1 MMGYQATTTELILD
15 ALAVAE
21 ESDCPFEE
29 LMSACSGL
37 TCNQIVVEL
46 DRLSREGHIG
56 LSHDK
61 PGIYRVRLSK
71 PSSAVSTVMGRRG
84 FVESDGRVL
93 HG

>member
-1 MMGYQATTTELILD
+1 MGHQATTTELILD

-21 ESDCPFEE
+21 ESGCPFEE
-29 LMSACSGL
+29 LISACSGL
-37 TCNQIVVEL
+37 TWNQIFLEVN
-46 DRLSREGHIG
+46 RLSREGHIG

-71 PSSAVSTVMGRRG
+71 PSSAVSTVMDRRG